1 MPESLS
7 IGTSPLH
14 EPRIPRTVERALPK
28 DQTPP
33 GWVRGLSVECRQ
45 WVESGCGAVAVGW
58 AYLFPPL
65 SSGGA
70 LVAQP

>member
-1 MPESLS
+1 MPRKPPPFAK
-7 IGTSPLH
+7 I
-14 EPRIPRTVERALPK
+14 
-28 DQTPP
+28 PP
-33 GWVRGLSVECRQ
+33 GGRRPKLKRATGNNKTGWG
-45 WVESGCGAVAVGW
+45 VESRCGAVAVGW